1 MSMSLIPAKLPVA
14 IATAVLLFSACTIQ
28 TGGSRTGI
36 HPKDYQCQELKE
48 LINEQEKLFLR
59 GALGS
64 SSLVFASADSCHSII
79 ETPLASSWKTRDVF
93 SCVVGYRCLSKS
105 SFGNDF

>member
-1 MSMSLIPAKLPVA
+1 MSLIPAKLSVA
-14 IATAVLLFSACTIQ
+14 LVSTALFCSACTIE
-28 TGGSRTGI
+28 TGGSRSGI
-36 HPKDYQCQELKE
+36 HPKDYQCQELKD
-48 LINEQEKLFLR
+48 LIDEQEKLFLR
-59 GALGS
+59 GVLGS

-93 SCVVGYRCLSKS
+93 SCVVGYRCLNKS